1 MSIRFKVQILCLAIL
16 AGFSCASHAQSA
28 VSFGIASTPAQTGS
42 QASKIAVLLP
52 SKDSPYEHF
61 TQAVVKGIQA
71 INAQQREP
79 AEIILLHKNYGQSMQ
94 SQLQDAALM
103 GATIAIGP
111 MVRDN
116 VEEVSSLSFLPLPI
130 IALNAPENGFAS
142 PELMVNFALSQ
153 EQEARQIVD
162 IALKALPATDAQG
175 NPPKVMIFET
185 ISPLEERIANA
196 FAAELQARGVLF
208 ERQRLTEELMAK
220 PKFYE
225 ISDSA
230 LTPPRLEELPNRV
243 EDPYG
248 YQRIKLRNERAMARY
263 RAKVEF
269 EAPPYHA
276 AFLAMD
282 ARTAAMVKPRLPRL
296 TRVWGTSLI
305 NPGDTTQSFIASL
318 TYDLQNTGFVDAP
331 LVIDVNRQD
340 FKAIYGVDMPQNIIE
355 RRLFAFG
362 VDAYRLANQWM
373 HWKPEFAVNGATG
386 QLSFNQALTG
396 DVQRQAQPAMI
407 RSGYVQRSSP
417 EDMARA
423 IARPQ

>member
-1 MSIRFKVQILCLAIL
+1 MSIRLKVQVLCLAIL
-16 AGFSCASHAQSA
+16 AGFGCASHAQSA
-28 VSFGIASTPAQTGS
+28 VSFGVGASPVQTGFE
-42 QASKIAVLLP
+42 ANKIAVLLP
-52 SKDSPYEHF
+52 TKDSPYERF
-61 TQAVVKGIQA
+61 TQAVVQGIQA
-71 INAQQREP
+71 INAQQQIP
-79 AEIILLHKNYGQSMQ
+79 AEILLLHKNYGQSMQ

-116 VEEVSSLSFLPLPI
+116 VEEVSALSFLPLPI

-142 PELMVNFALSQ
+142 PELMLNYSLSQ

-162 IALKALPATDAQG
+162 IALKALPATDTQG

-196 FAAELQARGVLF
+196 FAAELQARGVPF

-220 PKFYE
+220 SKFYE
-225 ISDSA
+225 ITDST
-230 LTPPRLEELPNRV
+230 LEPPTLEPLPDRV

-248 YQRIKLRNERAMARY
+248 YQRVKLRNERAMARY
-263 RAKVEF
+263 RAKIEF
-269 EAPPYHA
+269 EAPPYYA

-282 ARTAAMVKPRLPRL
+282 ARMAAMVKPRLPRL

-305 NPGDTTQSFIASL
+305 NPGDSTQNRVASL

-331 LVIDVNRQD
+331 LAIDVNRQD
-340 FKAIYGVDMPQNIIE
+340 FKAVYGVDMPQSLIE

-362 VDAYRLANQWM
+362 VDAYRLAIQWM
-373 HWKPEFAVNGATG
+373 HWKPEITVNGATG

-396 DVQRQAQPAMI
+396 NVQRLGQPAMI
-407 RSGYVQRSSP
+407 RSGYVQRSTP
-417 EDMARA
+417 EEMTRA
-423 IARPQ
+423 ITRPQ